1 MHFLISCVG
10 SAGDVHPFIA
20 IGQALAQRGHDVE
33 LVTSPHFAARIEAAG
48 LRFDLHGKRQTDRL
62 PVTETES
69 DPPPASWRCDA
80 IIDFTSTNAVLY
92 SGDGT
97 AGTKTTDQA
106 AIDAWRTKGRQVG
119 IYGDLTIRRATP
131 AETAWVT
138 AAEAAY
144 HAARTPI
151 ALEDGDMFS
160 D

>member
-1 MHFLISCVG
+1 MGPSKLVNGKRSTVAVVVTCAALAFAAASAQAGSLTPPAAPAEAG
-10 SAGDVHPFIA
+10 SAMFTIGDVY
-20 IGQALAQRGHDVE
+20 QR
-33 LVTSPHFAARIEAAG
+33 LS
-48 LRFDLHGKRQTDRL
+48 
-62 PVTETES
+62 
-69 DPPPASWRCDA
+69 
-80 IIDFTSTNAVLY
+80 
-92 SGDGT
+92 DGT